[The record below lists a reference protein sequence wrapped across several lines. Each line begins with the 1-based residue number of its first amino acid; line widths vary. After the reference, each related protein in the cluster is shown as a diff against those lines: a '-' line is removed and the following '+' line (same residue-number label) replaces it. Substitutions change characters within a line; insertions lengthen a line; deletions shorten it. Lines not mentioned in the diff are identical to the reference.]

1 MDAVHQTG
9 PESQSF
15 RPVLMPL
22 SPPPPQ
28 ARRRSLAGRANFSA
42 AANKGRKTSRS
53 FRLPGRDEHRERPE
67 TFRRAKPTDPAPFP
81 VRRGN
86 VPPRHLG
93 GRDDAAGQARPGPQR
108 KQPVCTLQRRAED
121 KKAGKTLRR
130 KTFLQ
135 ARSEDQR
142 RRGRE
147 LPATFPQTRKPDL
160 SFAVGSPAPRAS
172 SKGSLSRRGCMSE
185 APSPQARS
193 EGRKATRLGGIRQ
206 KWAGDGSAPQARS
219 AHPQRIAA
227 SRKQEARALPRLSGR
242 RAAPR
247 VSIRFSGRRQTRATW
262 WNLRPVPSS
271 RRCRLRAAPQCAGK
285 CTARGRSPCCPW
297 WRKTDRKS
305 SSGSLR

>member
-1 MDAVHQTG
+1 M
-9 PESQSF
+9 
-15 RPVLMPL
+15 
-22 SPPPPQ
+22 
-28 ARRRSLAGRANFSA
+28 
-42 AANKGRKTSRS
+42 
-53 FRLPGRDEHRERPE
+53 
-67 TFRRAKPTDPAPFP
+67 
-81 VRRGN
+81 RRGN
-86 VPPRHLG
+86 VPRATSAGETTPPDKRDP
-93 GRDDAAGQARPGPQR
+93 GRKENNRFTSCNAGQRTSRQAKRSGARY
-108 KQPVCTLQRRAED
+108 
-121 KKAGKTLRR
+121 
-130 KTFLQ
+130 FLQ
-135 ARSEDQR
+135 ACSKDQR

-172 SKGSLSRRGCMSE
+172 SKGSLSQGGCMSE
-185 APSPQARS
+185 APSPQARR
-193 EGRKATRLGGIRQ
+193 EGSKATRLGGIRQ

-271 RRCRLRAAPQCAGK
+271 RRCRLHAAPQYVGK